1 MLHLIAMFG
10 LKCKKGNKERKM
22 RKETEKDSMDK
33 EEEQKGTVRRKI
45 PAKQKSSFVNKER
58 PTQRSNLNLQ
68 EIFVK
73 YDFMAR

>member
-45 PAKQKSSFVNKER
+45 PAK
-58 PTQRSNLNLQ
+58 
-68 EIFVK
+68 
-73 YDFMAR
+73 